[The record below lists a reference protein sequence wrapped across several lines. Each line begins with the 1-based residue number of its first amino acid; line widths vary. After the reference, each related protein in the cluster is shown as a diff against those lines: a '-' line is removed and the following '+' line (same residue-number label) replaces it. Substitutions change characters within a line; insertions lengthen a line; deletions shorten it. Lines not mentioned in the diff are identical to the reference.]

1 MIDVRIEGI
10 DELNNQLEN
19 LAKSLDAE
27 AVEPILLDGATI
39 IADDARQ
46 RAPLGPTGNLKRG
59 VVVKTLQRRQ
69 SSFGAKPEPAPSI
82 AAIDYRIAPHA
93 HLVERGTSKMGAK
106 PFFRPAVDSNSF
118 RVYQHVMDGLI
129 KIIEGAAK

>member
-39 IADDARQ
+39 IADDVRQ
-46 RAPLGPTGNLKRG
+46 RAPLGPTGNLKRSIG
-59 VVVKTLQRRQ
+59 AKTLRRRD
-69 SSFGAKPEPAPSI
+69 KNPAPSI

-93 HLVERGTSKMGAK
+93 HLVERGTSRAAAH
-106 PFFRPAVDSNSF
+106 PFFRPAVDSKGPQ
-118 RVYQHVMDGLI
+118 V
-129 KIIEGAAK
+129 AAKVMANIQKLIEEAAK